1 MKERLKT
8 SLSIVEDAELGSPP
22 LVLPRRPAVKR
33 VTDPSRVEALLAE
46 LRQEFDRLR
55 QEQERDRDLRSL
67 LRAVSVDD
75 LAQTLYQSL
84 DPQQLKRL
92 QRRLES
98 YQCQEEGWDE
108 LERDIEKLVP
118 LPWTL
123 IRQFILGLAQQKF
136 SMVHTPEELAACLA
150 DEYAVRLDLRQKTD
164 WFRAWALLRYGLSAG
179 TVLNNPPHSIHQ
191 FVEQAMQF
199 GAQQRR
205 SRSQQTQQQYQP
217 PRDRQAAKQP
227 SSNAEIPAAATVLGL
242 PWPTTLQELKAT
254 YRRLAKA
261 NHPDL
266 GGDPDRFQQIQLA
279 YEELRSVMQ

>member
-1 MKERLKT
+1 M
-8 SLSIVEDAELGSPP
+8 
-22 LVLPRRPAVKR
+22 
-33 VTDPSRVEALLAE
+33 TDPSRVEALLAE

-55 QEQERDRDLRSL
+55 QEQERGRDLRSL

-136 SMVHTPEELAACLA
+136 SAVQTPEDLAAFLA

-205 SRSQQTQQQYQP
+205 SRSQQHQSP
-217 PRDRQAAKQP
+217 PRNRQTSQSP
-227 SSNAEIPAAATVLGL
+227 TSSAEVPAAATVLGL

-266 GGDPDRFQQIQLA
+266 GGDPDRFQQIQHA

>member
-8 SLSIVEDAELGSPP
+8 SLSIVDDADPGSQTSA
-22 LVLPRRPAVKR
+22 LPCRPAVKR

-55 QEQERDRDLRSL
+55 QEQERGRDLRSL

-136 SMVHTPEELAACLA
+136 SAVQTPEDLAACLA

-205 SRSQQTQQQYQP
+205 SRSQQHQSP
-217 PRDRQAAKQP
+217 PQNRQTSKSP
-227 SSNAEIPAAATVLGL
+227 TSGAEVPAAATVLGL

-266 GGDPDRFQQIQLA
+266 GGDPDRFQQIQHA